1 MLWQTNR
8 IKHHQRPRNKQR
20 LQLLHLVPADPA
32 ADKAG
37 MAVTVD
43 MAAVAD
49 AAKAVQAVAAV
60 DVVKVVDREDRAAV
74 PVDLAAANGNFFARK
89 KSASFVSKKWTS
101 SITNAPTFFPNSCR
115 NAARFFP
122 VA

>member
-8 IKHHQRPRNKQR
+8 IKHQRPRNKQR
-20 LQLLHLVPADPA
+20 LQLLHLVPAGRVV

-43 MAAVAD
+43 IAAVAD
-49 AAKAVQAVAAV
+49 VARAVQAVAAAV
-60 DVVKVVDREDRAAV
+60 DVVKVADREDRAAV

-89 KSASFVSKKWTS
+89 KFASSASKRW
-101 SITNAPTFFPNSCR
+101 I
-115 NAARFFP
+115 
-122 VA
+122 

>member
-8 IKHHQRPRNKQR
+8 IKHQRPRNKQR
-20 LQLLHLVPADPA
+20 LQLLHLVPADQVV

-43 MAAVAD
+43 MAVVVDVAKADQVVAAGAD
-49 AAKAVQAVAAV
+49 A
-60 DVVKVVDREDRAAV
+60 VKVVDREDRAAV

-89 KSASFVSKKWTS
+89 KSASSASKRW
-101 SITNAPTFFPNSCR
+101 I
-115 NAARFFP
+115 
-122 VA
+122 